1 MTNNITF
8 YDRQYNMISG
18 ELLFSDHSVLQAS
31 VKHFQEYITEMK
43 VEHTIIPF
51 TDCENINCMHSTWK
65 GVKAP
70 NIMVVQSVD
79 H

>member
-43 VEHTIIPF
+43 VEHTIIPLL
-51 TDCENINCMHSTWK
+51 T
-65 GVKAP
+65 VKISIAC
-70 NIMVVQSVD
+70 ILHGKV
-79 H
+79 